1 MELSRNMDIKFP
13 KNTGKQMVESLMSYF
28 EESMDEE
35 LTDLKAKL
43 LLDFFF
49 REIGPSVYN
58 LAVSDVQS
66 VMIEKVN
73 DLEGSCYQQEFGYWK
88 K

>member
-1 MELSRNMDIKFP
+1 MDIKFP
-13 KNTGKQMVESLMSYF
+13 KNTEKQMVESLMSYF